1 MRVMQIIPELKLAG
15 AQIMMENLA
24 NQLASDSYDVLVVSL
39 YSIHTPISDR
49 LEGKGIQIC
58 YLDKRDGLDIKVIK
72 KIRECIKKF
81 KPDVIHTHSYV
92 LKYAFEASLGWKCQ
106 RIHTVH
112 NIAEKETTHINL
124 LLEKVLSK
132 SKLIKQ
138 VAISPLIKKSISE
151 YYGIKESSIPMIYN
165 GNALDKCDKKQDY
178 SLTGDSITII
188 HIGRFEEQKNHSLI
202 VEAAEILCKK
212 YNTVTFNLWGEG
224 ILKEEI
230 SEQIDQAGLTDSV
243 ILKGTTSDPFSELSR
258 SDIFILPSNWEGMPI
273 TLIEAMGTGLPV
285 VVTPVGGI
293 PDMID
298 DNSSG
303 LYCEND
309 PSDLARKMEMLIL
322 DANLRR
328 RLGMAAAE
336 KAKKFSAKVMT
347 NEYVKLYG
355 ESR

>member
-1 MRVMQIIPELKLAG
+1 MP
-15 AQIMMENLA
+15 
-24 NQLASDSYDVLVVSL
+24 S
-39 YSIHTPISDR
+39 
-49 LEGKGIQIC
+49 
-58 YLDKRDGLDIKVIK
+58 
-72 KIRECIKKF
+72 F
-81 KPDVIHTHSYV
+81 
-92 LKYAFEASLGWKCQ
+92 
-106 RIHTVH
+106 
-112 NIAEKETTHINL
+112 
-124 LLEKVLSK
+124 
-132 SKLIKQ
+132 
-138 VAISPLIKKSISE
+138 
-151 YYGIKESSIPMIYN
+151 YY
-165 GNALDKCDKKQDY
+165 Q
-178 SLTGDSITII
+178 
-188 HIGRFEEQKNHSLI
+188 
-202 VEAAEILCKK
+202 LCKK